1 MGAIR
6 CRVCGAYAVQSWLLQ
21 FCLRLQWVFIS
32 VLPAVLDHLHKSYL
46 CCDSRPRPKHPQIL
60 ASTIPL
66 FPIPLEWGMGDT
78 FPAFPARAGD
88 GYMVG
93 AGGPRGAGSGNA
105 WS

>member
-1 MGAIR
+1 MLG
-6 CRVCGAYAVQSWLLQ
+6 
-21 FCLRLQWVFIS
+21 
-32 VLPAVLDHLHKSYL
+32 KN
-46 CCDSRPRPKHPQIL
+46 L

-93 AGGPRGAGSGNA
+93 AGGPVGRGQAMHGASGGVYP
-105 WS
+105 